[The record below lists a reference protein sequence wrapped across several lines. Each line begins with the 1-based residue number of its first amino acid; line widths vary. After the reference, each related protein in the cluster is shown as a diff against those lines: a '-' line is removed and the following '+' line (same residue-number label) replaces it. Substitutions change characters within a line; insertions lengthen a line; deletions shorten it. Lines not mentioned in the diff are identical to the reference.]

1 MRAGTGDRDWGPR
14 RGIDPKETTREPYPV
29 RERLPKACVGGQGRA
44 RSPRLCRRHPAFIL
58 RCVTQT
64 APTRIPASQ
73 WSLYAVTFVVGLTM
87 ITLGPV
93 LDPIL
98 KELDIPLSQGGLIS
112 VAFAVGMLIG
122 VVALNFFLARVPVKW
137 GLVGAA
143 LIEAVGLAA
152 SGALASGLWS
162 LFAAYLFV
170 GLGCVF
176 LNSLPGMWVTSHIKN
191 DAGRSMV
198 VLLLFF
204 ALGMMAGP
212 LAIGGALSWGATWR
226 WVFGAEAVLCLA
238 LAVVLI
244 LSPISNI
251 EGRENLR
258 PRRLLDVINFNSRLF
273 IAVLVASILY
283 IGAEFTLNV
292 WLVKFQIDV
301 LGADKGTGNIAM
313 TLFWLGLLIGR
324 LVVIPL
330 TRRFHPAR
338 ILTAGM
344 AFSAVFS
351 LGIALA
357 VSVEMVM
364 VMSFFAGL
372 GASAAFPLILSFSAR
387 FPRWHAGVVF
397 SAVIMAGALG
407 RIVFPYLVGPLAE
420 SLGFRLA
427 LCLTFV
433 LSAALSL
440 LALYLHRVSGEVP
453 AEAEDA
459 SA

>member
-1 MRAGTGDRDWGPR
+1 MTP
-14 RGIDPKETTREPYPV
+14 
-29 RERLPKACVGGQGRA
+29 
-44 RSPRLCRRHPAFIL
+44 
-58 RCVTQT
+58 T
-64 APTRIPASQ
+64 APTRTLSPH
-73 WSLYAVTFVVGLTM
+73 WSIFAATFMVGLTM

-98 KELDIPLSQGGLIS
+98 KDLGIPLSQGGLIS
-112 VAFAVGMLIG
+112 VAFSVGMLIG

-143 LIEAVGLAA
+143 LVEAAGLAA
-152 SGALASGLWS
+152 SGVLANGLWS

-176 LNSLPGMWVTSHIKN
+176 LNTLPGMWVTSHIKH
-191 DAGRSMV
+191 DSGRTMV

-204 ALGMMAGP
+204 ALGMMTGP
-212 LAIGGALSWGATWR
+212 LAIGGALNWGATWR
-226 WVFGAEAVLCLA
+226 WVFVVEAGLC
-238 LAVVLI
+238 VVLAGVLA

-251 EGRENLR
+251 KGRENLR

-301 LGADKGTGNIAM
+301 FGAEKGTANIAM

-338 ILTAGM
+338 ILTVGM

-387 FPRWHAGVVF
+387 FPHWHAGVVF

-420 SLGFRLA
+420 SLGFRVA

-433 LSAALSL
+433 LMSALSL

-453 AEAEDA
+453 AEAEGA
-459 SA
+459 ST

>member
-1 MRAGTGDRDWGPR
+1 M
-14 RGIDPKETTREPYPV
+14 
-29 RERLPKACVGGQGRA
+29 
-44 RSPRLCRRHPAFIL
+44 
-58 RCVTQT
+58 
-64 APTRIPASQ
+64 
-73 WSLYAVTFVVGLTM
+73 TFVVGLTM
-87 ITLGPV
+87 ITLGPL

-98 KELDIPLSQGGLIS
+98 KDLDIPLSQGGLIS
-112 VAFAVGMLIG
+112 VGFSVGMLLG

-143 LIEAVGLAA
+143 LVESAGLVA
-152 SGALASGLWS
+152 SGALTVGLWS

-176 LNSLPGMWVTSHIKN
+176 LNSLPGMWVSSRIKN
-191 DAGRSMV
+191 DSGRMMV
-198 VLLLFF
+198 ILLVFF
-204 ALGMMAGP
+204 ALGMMVTP
-212 LAIGGALSWGATWR
+212 LAIGAALNLGATWR
-226 WVFGAEAVLCLA
+226 WVFIAEGALCLA
-238 LAVVLI
+238 LAVALA

-258 PRRLLDVINFNSRLF
+258 PRRLVEVINFNSRLF
-273 IAVLVASILY
+273 IAVLVASVLY
-283 IGAEFTLNV
+283 IGAEFSINV

-301 LGADKGTGNIAM
+301 FGAEKGTANIAM
-313 TLFWLGLLIGR
+313 TLFWLGLLLGR

-338 ILTAGM
+338 ILTVGM
-344 AFSAVFS
+344 AAFAVFS
-351 LGIALA
+351 LGIALSTG
-357 VSVEMVM
+357 VGMVM

-420 SLGFRLA
+420 SLGFRSA
-427 LCLTFV
+427 LGLTFV
-433 LSAALSL
+433 LATAGSL
-440 LALYLHRVSGEVP
+440 LALYLHRVAGAPLGAPE
-453 AEAEDA
+453 EAEGS